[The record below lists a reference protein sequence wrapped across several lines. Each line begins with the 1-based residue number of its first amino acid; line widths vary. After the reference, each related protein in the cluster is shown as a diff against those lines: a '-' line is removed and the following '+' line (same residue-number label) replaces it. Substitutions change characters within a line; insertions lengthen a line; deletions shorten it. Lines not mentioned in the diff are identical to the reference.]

1 MVGARIAAVVLVL
14 MAALCMARL
23 ALTSATVAT
32 AIENQQISNDIDAA
46 RTEGSSLEINQS
58 KLSAPARI
66 KDTATEMGMAAPS
79 RVMMIDLSGDV
90 VVTDQAGNLSLS
102 GSVAAVAQNA

>member
-1 MVGARIAAVVLVL
+1 
-14 MAALCMARL
+14 
-23 ALTSATVAT
+23 
-32 AIENQQISNDIDAA
+32 
-46 RTEGSSLEINQS
+46 
-58 KLSAPARI
+58 
-66 KDTATEMGMAAPS
+66 MAAPS